1 MNPSN
6 VDIPKIIERL
16 GNVPDKQ
23 QIHEYDSIERFV
35 VPIIEI
41 AGWDIYSIQPLIL
54 RRGNQ
59 DRTSKH
65 RRFDIELYHPLQ
77 GAPRFVFE
85 CKRLCD
91 GINLIGKGDL
101 RNLGQS
107 DFVRQIRDDCL
118 SGNYRFME
126 GWTSPILTNGEK
138 WVIFRGEFTN
148 PARANE
154 AISNVNY
161 NDFVEAESSLPDADF
176 KDKIISILKYQ
187 GTEQPHAQPNS

>member
-6 VDIPKIIERL
+6 VDIPKIIDRL
-16 GNVPDKQ
+16 TNVSDKK

-41 AGWDIYSIQPLIL
+41 AGWDIHSVKPLIL

-59 DRTSKH
+59 DRISKD
-65 RRFDIELYHPLQ
+65 RRFDIELYHSIQ
-77 GAPRFVFE
+77 SAPRFVFE

-91 GINLIGKGDL
+91 NINLIGKGDL
-101 RNLGQS
+101 GNSSQS

-118 SGNYRFME
+118 SGNFRFRN

-138 WVIFRGEFTN
+138 WVIFKDEFTN

-154 AISNVNY
+154 VISNANY
-161 NDFVEAESSLPDADF
+161 NDFVNVESSLTDADF
-176 KDKIISILKYQ
+176 EDKIISFLKYKVIKN
-187 GTEQPHAQPNS
+187 HAQGRS